1 MKVKV
6 GYYTVATKI
15 IDVDDK
21 FSVLTPAICENP
33 SFTEDNLILDL
44 CDIGWETVLQ
54 NSGDELL
61 YIENLDGEILLE
73 L

>member
-21 FSVLTPAICENP
+21 FSVLNPVICENP
-33 SFTEDNLILDL
+33 SFTQEELVLDL
-44 CDIGWETVLQ
+44 CDIGWETVLK
-54 NSGDELL
+54 NRGDELL

>member
-6 GYYTVATKI
+6 GYYTVATAI

-21 FSVLTPAICENP
+21 FSVLNPATCENP
-33 SFTEDNLILDL
+33 SFAEEELVLDL
-44 CDIGWETVLQ
+44 CDVGWETVLQ

-61 YIENLDGEILLE
+61 YIETLDGETLLE

>member
-15 IDVDDK
+15 IEVDDK

-33 SFTEDNLILDL
+33 SFTKEKLVLDL

-54 NSGDELL
+54 NNGDELL
-61 YIENLDGEILLE
+61 YIENLDGETLLE

>member
-6 GYYTVATKI
+6 GYYTEATVI
-15 IDVDDK
+15 IDIDDK

-33 SFTEDNLILDL
+33 SFTEEKLVLDL
-44 CDIGWETVLQ
+44 CDVGWETVLQ
-54 NSGDELL
+54 NSGDELR
-61 YIENLDGEILLE
+61 YIETLDGESLLE